1 MIQSAFLLVVVMVTL
16 SRAHYK
22 TGRIEMS
29 EERREIF
36 VGIDLHKRRWHVT
49 VRDVDVDLFSGG
61 IPGRWEPMRIKNYQ
75 DEFNNLRLP
84 QF

>member
-1 MIQSAFLLVVVMVTL
+1 MIQATMLQSISLLVVVMVTL
-16 SRAHYK
+16 SRAHCE

-49 VRDVDVDLFSGG
+49 LRDG
-61 IPGRWEPMRIKNYQ
+61 K
-75 DEFNNLRLP
+75 
-84 QF
+84 